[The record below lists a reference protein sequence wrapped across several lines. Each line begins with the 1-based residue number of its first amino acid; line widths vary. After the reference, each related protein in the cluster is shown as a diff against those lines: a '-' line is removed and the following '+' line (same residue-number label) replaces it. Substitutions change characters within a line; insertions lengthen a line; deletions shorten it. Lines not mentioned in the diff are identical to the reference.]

1 MKKIYLAVHFAK
13 GCFFVNL
20 LTEKLWGL
28 VPKYYLLAGDT
39 SRVSIFSLHKIK
51 MSKQRGLFIN

>member
-28 VPKYYLLAGDT
+28 VPKYYLLAGDFYFKPGFYFFLT
-39 SRVSIFSLHKIK
+39 
-51 MSKQRGLFIN
+51 